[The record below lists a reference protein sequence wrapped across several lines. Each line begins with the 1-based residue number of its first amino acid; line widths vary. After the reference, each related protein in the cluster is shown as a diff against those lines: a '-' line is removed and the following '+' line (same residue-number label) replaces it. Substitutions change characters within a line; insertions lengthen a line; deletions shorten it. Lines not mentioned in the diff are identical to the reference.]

1 MTDVPSQ
8 FVSSVY
14 PEAIDNDTNLFLVHD
29 SLRVVLSENYD
40 PSINSTKIFV
50 SGDTSNF
57 PPTGIITLT
66 EQCSDPKDRA
76 VSFFYTTVTATTFEG
91 LVALP
96 GFNNKIIRRS
106 GICDVTQNVMA
117 THHNS
122 LKDALIN
129 VEKFLGVKGTVD
141 TVPLG
146 PTIEGRLSFMKKLIL
161 SPRAWFTA
169 DKRVGLVP
177 LTVNISNK
185 SFRLGAG
192 PVDFEY
198 NLGDEIIDISLTSHI
213 SVTSVVP
220 ISSINVQI
228 QDLDGGD
235 LQKTYLSPGEYD
247 VTLTVTNQYG
257 TDSVTFEKF
266 INARI
271 EAPVEAVVDFVP
283 TSDQIYSP
291 GTRIIQ
297 GSTNPAG
304 PWATPPKIKSKT
316 NKFITIFTDPSSHYL
331 NVEDETQR
339 SNIGE
344 ELNLSLSPVDP
355 VEEYIWILS
364 DNLPHGNDA
373 SVSASYGLGGIYDL
387 VLRVNT
393 LNGAY
398 RITKYPG
405 AIDIIE
411 DKNLFLFTISG
422 NTPITHEFGLVSQ
435 EFKTGFDSGTTIDY
449 DDSFLNGSYQ
459 EEQAKF
465 ELSRNVGFA
474 PVNTITSGNG
484 GTAIIP
490 YATGGSSPNVTTQ
503 NIKVLNFSGFSNLLT
518 TSSLEINRP
527 WNWMFLPYATESYFI
542 LGTED
547 AYPQSAITS
556 PSNQHVDVLNLG
568 GVPSIGTGFNFST
581 SNYINGANELTTI
594 PNATSEPKWQVNR
607 TTIKNNT
614 GYILRNEA
622 VGLFFRLTNFYQT
635 EGTSSQ
641 PLINIRKLQDMSGQ
655 VRTEGQIVS
664 LASGI
669 YFFNN
674 SGSVAAYDTV
684 ANIWKTLSI
693 TASVFKNFQDT
704 TLSGYDNTANTLL
717 AATDKD
723 RIAYLS
729 FDYTN
734 NSFIKFNSVE
744 NTFIK
749 LNPRPQGDQWLLTI
763 Y

>member
-1 MTDVPSQ
+1 MTDIPSQ
-8 FVSSVY
+8 FISSNY
-14 PEAIDNDTNLFLVHD
+14 PEAIDGDINLFLVHD
-29 SLRVVLSENYD
+29 SLRVVLSEDYNPKID
-40 PSINSTKIFV
+40 STKIFV
-50 SGDTSNF
+50 SGDTSSF

-96 GFNNKIIRRS
+96 GFNNTIIRKS
-106 GICDVTQNVMA
+106 GVCDVTQNVMA
-117 THHNS
+117 PHHNS

-129 VEKFLGVKGTVD
+129 IEKFLGVKGTVD
-141 TVPLG
+141 AVPLG
-146 PTIEGRLSFMKKLIL
+146 PTIEGRLNFMKKLVL

-177 LTVNISNK
+177 LTVKISNK

-198 NLGDEIIDISLTSHI
+198 DLGDGIIDVSLTSHI
-213 SVTSVVP
+213 SVTSTVP
-220 ISSINVQI
+220 ISTINVQV

-235 LQKTYLSPGEYD
+235 LEKTYLSPGEYD

-271 EAPVEAVVDFVP
+271 EAPIPAVIDFVA
-283 TSDQIYSP
+283 TSDQIYTV
-291 GTRIIQ
+291 GTRVVQ
-297 GSTNPAG
+297 GSINPAG
-304 PWATPPKIKSKT
+304 PWAVAPKIKSKI
-316 NKFITIFTDPSSHYL
+316 NKFISIFADSSSHYL

-339 SNIGE
+339 SNLGE
-344 ELNLSLSPVDP
+344 ELNLSLNPIDP
-355 VEEYIWILS
+355 VEEYIWILT
-364 DNLPHGNDA
+364 DDLPHGNDPNTN
-373 SVSASYGLGGIYDL
+373 ASYSLGGIYDL
-387 VLRVNT
+387 ILRVNT

-411 DKNLFLFTISG
+411 DRNLFLFTIAG
-422 NTPITHEFGLVSQ
+422 NKPTTHEFGLISQ
-435 EFKTGFDSGTTIDY
+435 EFKTGFDSGVVLDY
-449 DDSFLNGSYQ
+449 DDSFLNGSY
-459 EEQAKF
+459 EETQAKF

-474 PVNTITSGNG
+474 PVNTISSGNG

-490 YATGGSSPNVTTQ
+490 YATGGSSPDVTGQ
-503 NIKVLNFSGFSNLLT
+503 NIKVLNFSGFSNLLS

-527 WNWMFLPYATESYFI
+527 WNWMFLPYATQSYFL
-542 LGTED
+542 LGTQD
-547 AYPQSAITS
+547 ANPQSSTTS
-556 PSNQHVDVLNLG
+556 PSNQRVDVLNLG
-568 GVPSIGTGFNFST
+568 GVPSIGTSFNLST
-581 SNYINGANELTTI
+581 ANYINGAEELTTI
-594 PNATSEPKWQVNR
+594 PNASAEPKWQVNR
-607 TTIKNNT
+607 TAVKNNT
-614 GYILRNEA
+614 GYILRNES
-622 VGLFFRLTNFYQT
+622 VGLFFRLTNFYHT

-641 PLINIRKLQDMSGQ
+641 PLINIRKLQNMSGQ
-655 VRTEGQIVS
+655 VRTEGQITN
-664 LASGI
+664 LTTGI

-684 ANIWKTLSI
+684 ANLWKTLSI

-704 TLSGYDNTANTLL
+704 TKSGYDNTSNTLL
-717 AATDKD
+717 TASDSD

-729 FDYTN
+729 YDYTN